1 MTITARLKRSTLF
14 KDSFWAVFGNGTGN
28 LLLLLAGILIAR
40 LLGKDLYGE
49 YGMVKTTMF
58 YVAGFSTFGLGYTST
73 KFIAQ
78 YTAENPAYI
87 RSVTISS
94 LNITAVASLVMCLLL
109 FCFANP
115 LANFINEPKLANAFR
130 YLGLILVCRA
140 LSTTSSG
147 IIAGYKRFKSLGINN
162 ILSGTIM
169 LLFCVPLTYFYS
181 VSGSLLALFIS
192 QLSLVILNFVS
203 IHTYLHHNKVSQ
215 QKNFTREL
223 LVFSFPV
230 ALQELS
236 YTICHWGTMLL
247 LTKYASLGEVGLY
260 TAASQWNAII
270 MFIPG
275 LLSNVV
281 LSYLSSLSSKREEHD
296 SMVKK
301 MLLIN
306 FTCALI
312 PFLVVLAFSGL
323 IVSFYGKSFVGMQSV
338 LNILI
343 LSTLFSCP
351 ANVFQSNLI
360 SEGRNWQLFSLRV
373 IRDILI
379 LFLLLAFLILRNG
392 YNAALMLSLINVGGY
407 FIYLTLLACIYYVQH
422 KQLPAK

>member
-1 MTITARLKRSTLF
+1 MTITARLKSSTLF

-28 LLLLLAGILIAR
+28 MILLLAGILIAR

-78 YTAENPAYI
+78 YTEENPAYI

-94 LNITAVASLVMCLLL
+94 LNITAIASLVMCLLL
-109 FCFANP
+109 FCFAIP
-115 LANFINEPKLANAFR
+115 LADFINEPKLANAFR

-169 LLFCVPLTYFYS
+169 LLLCVPLTYYYS
-181 VSGSLLALFIS
+181 VNGSLLALFLS
-192 QLSLVILNFVS
+192 QLSLVVLNFAT
-203 IHTYLHHNKVSQ
+203 IHTYLHHNNFSQ
-215 QKNFTREL
+215 QKSFTREL

-281 LSYLSSLSSKREEHD
+281 LSYLSSLTSKTEEHD

-306 FTCALI
+306 FSCALI
-312 PFLVVLAFSGL
+312 PFLVVFAFSGL

-360 SEGRNWQLFSLRV
+360 SEGRNWLLFSLRV
-373 IRDILI
+373 IRDVLLI
-379 LFLLLAFLILRNG
+379 SLLFGVLLLFG
-392 YNAALMLSLINVGGY
+392 GKNAALTFSI
-407 FIYLTLLACIYYVQH
+407 IYVCVYASYLALLGLVYIRL
-422 KQLPAK
+422 K